1 MKIKNIF
8 IMKADKAIDDLI
20 ALNLPLNVKTNYKL
34 AQISIAVRSQSSI
47 IQMTKDQ
54 LLKKHFSDGKID
66 ENSPNFHL
74 FFNEWKEVADI
85 ESEIDA
91 DKIKLD
97 ELDVKTDIIVPI
109 NILRDLNSFIEK

>member
-1 MKIKNIF
+1 
-8 IMKADKAIDDLI
+8 MKADKAIEDLI

-34 AQISIAVRSQSSI
+34 SQISLAVRSQASI

-54 LLKKHFSDGKID
+54 ILKKYFTDGVLDDK
-66 ENSPNFHL
+66 SPNFIL

-85 ESEIDA
+85 ETNIDV
-91 DKIKLD
+91 DKIKID
-97 ELDVKTDIIVPI
+97 ELDVKSDIIIPI